1 MYVMA
6 LLCWPFKIPW
16 AFSQDESFLIELL
29 AKACTGA
36 PSVLATAGWTWLS
49 IRQSSVRNAG
59 GGSAMISNSFG
70 EEFGWQATKF
80 SARNP
85 TGRLNNFRRVPLRGA
100 LPKVR
105 ISASN
110 LGELRCAAWLA
121 AKHENLS
128 FRPSSTKPCFRRGPR
143 RGALLERE
151 VGEKLGAR
159 CSPVR
164 ASCENGPWD
173 FEWPAK

>member
-1 MYVMA
+1 MSWLYFA
-6 LLCWPFKIPW
+6 GHSKSHGP
-16 AFSQDESFLIELL
+16 FSQDESFLIALL

-36 PSVLATAGWTWLS
+36 PGVLATAGWTWLS

-85 TGRLNNFRRVPLRGA
+85 TGRINNFRRVPLRGA

-110 LGELRCAAWLA
+110 LGELR
-121 AKHENLS
+121 
-128 FRPSSTKPCFRRGPR
+128 
-143 RGALLERE
+143 
-151 VGEKLGAR
+151 
-159 CSPVR
+159 
-164 ASCENGPWD
+164 
-173 FEWPAK
+173 